1 MVDPISAAM
10 NVAASGLEAQG
21 MRMRVVAENMANADT
36 TAAGPGGEPY
46 RRKTIV
52 FKPSFDDAL
61 GAARVEVRQIGV
73 DGSEFVRAFDPGHP
87 AADQDGYVMRPNVSA
102 IIEAADM
109 REAMRSYEANLNLIE
124 QARAMAASA
133 IDLLRR

>member
-1 MVDPISAAM
+1 MPDPILSSM
-10 NVAASGLEAQG
+10 KIAASGLEAQG
-21 MRMRVVAENMANADT
+21 ARMRVVAENMANADT
-36 TAAGPGGEPY
+36 TAAGPAGAPY

-52 FKPSFDDAL
+52 FQPTFDQAL
-61 GAARVEVRQIGV
+61 GAARVEIKQVGV
-73 DGSEFVRAFDPGHP
+73 DKSDFVRSFDPGHP
-87 AADQDGYVMRPNVSA
+87 AADDEGYVLRPNVSA

-109 REAMRSYEANLNLIE
+109 REAMRSFEANLNVIE